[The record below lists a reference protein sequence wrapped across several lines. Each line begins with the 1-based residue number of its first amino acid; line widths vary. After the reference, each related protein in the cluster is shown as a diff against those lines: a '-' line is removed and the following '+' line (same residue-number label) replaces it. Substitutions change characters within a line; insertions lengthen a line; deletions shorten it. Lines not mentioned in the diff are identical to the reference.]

1 MSFLYKK
8 VAAQDAAEYRVVHA
22 KGVGKWWVEPNV
34 SMFGGEWGK
43 GRKEFSTR
51 EEAEK
56 YAKGTGKTYIV
67 RDECE
72 GEDAAEFK
80 VGDKVLRKGYPA
92 PSPRDYYKVIE
103 VHPNGGVK
111 IDDGFNGYYSPNLII
126 RAKDS
131 AAMDAITESDLK
143 KHAHDFAR
151 HELGK
156 YADELRKKRNAL
168 ADIWEKT
175 SIAQGAIRSGEY
187 KQVDVDEYINPY
199 VNVIDDAI
207 RILERV

>member
-1 MSFLYKK
+1 MSFLFKK
-8 VAAQDAAEYRVVHA
+8 VSAQDNDAAAYRVVHA

-34 SMFGGEWGK
+34 GMFGGEWGK
-43 GRKEFSTR
+43 GRKEFATR

-56 YAKGTGKTYIV
+56 YAKGMGKTYIV

-103 VHPNGGVK
+103 VHPNGGVQL
-111 IDDGFNGYYSPNLII
+111 DDGFNGYYSPNLII

-131 AAMDAITESDLK
+131 AAMDALSQ
-143 KHAHDFAR
+143 FPR
-151 HELGK
+151 FSG
-156 YADELRKKRNAL
+156 
-168 ADIWEKT
+168 
-175 SIAQGAIRSGEY
+175 GSGEMLIHHLR
-187 KQVDVDEYINPY
+187 DVRAWCEEQRNHMNDFINKNKDNEEAKTLSKIY
-199 VNVIDDAI
+199 EGNLKNFDKCISAL
-207 RILERV
+207 RSL